1 MKQYIHDIP
10 VYGAEQTIHINKKG
24 KITCLLGNLLPSQH
38 RAFCQ

>member
-24 KITCLLGNLLPSQH
+24 KIT
-38 RAFCQ
+38 